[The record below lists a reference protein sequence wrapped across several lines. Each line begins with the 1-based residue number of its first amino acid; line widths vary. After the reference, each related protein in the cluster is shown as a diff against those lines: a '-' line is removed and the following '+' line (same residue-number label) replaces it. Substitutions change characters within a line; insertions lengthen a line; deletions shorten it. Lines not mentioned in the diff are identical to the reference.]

1 MCRLNSCD
9 CPEDSD
15 TLQLSRSPPQM
26 PRIVATLPVPEAT
39 SCQAIENE
47 LFDSESDEL
56 KRWPTS
62 SEVIEELKQIGSIAC
77 PMVIMGLLLYA
88 RAMISM
94 LFLGRL
100 GELELAGGSLAIGFA
115 NITGYSVLAGL
126 SMGMEPICGQG
137 FGAKRWDL
145 MGLTLQRTILFLIC
159 ACLPIGFLWVNM
171 KRILLWCGQ
180 DKNITQMAST
190 YLIFSLPD
198 LLAQAILNPLRIY
211 LRTQKVT
218 LPLTCCAAVALL
230 VHVPIN
236 LFLVHYVGM
245 GIRGVA
251 LGASW
256 TNFNYVFLLIGYL
269 RFSVIYNNSWAGWS
283 SECLKDWKPLLNLAI
298 PSCLSVCL
306 EWWWYELMIIFSG
319 LLGNAQA
326 AVATMGILIQTT
338 ALVYVFPSSLSL
350 AVSTRVG
357 NELGAN
363 RPEKARIAMLV
374 ALGCASVLGVIAMTF
389 TTTMRHAWGSMFTS
403 DEAILSLTALALPV
417 VGLCEIGNCPQ
428 TTGCGVLRGSARPST
443 GANINLGSFYFV
455 GLPVALLLGF
465 LFNVGFVGLWF
476 GLLAAQG
483 ACVVLILIIMMRT
496 DWAHQAARAK
506 LLTAY
511 TRAEKI
517 ADLRSGCLQDQS
529 ETKEILEYGFDGK
542 DEQQM
547 ALISI
552 KVIHSLP
559 NSNRR
564 SSCGLNNVRE
574 TGVDELT
581 IKAPIPLAF
590 SNSHLKNSDYS

>member
-1 MCRLNSCD
+1 MCRLNYCD

-15 TLQLSRSPPQM
+15 TQKLSKSAPQM
-26 PRIVATLPVPEAT
+26 SRIVATLPVCEAKT
-39 SCQAIENE
+39 SEASDDQ

-56 KRWPTS
+56 KRWPTFP
-62 SEVIEELKQIGSIAC
+62 EVIEELKQIGSIAC
-77 PMVIMGLLLYA
+77 PMVVMGLLLYA

-94 LFLGRL
+94 LFLGHL

-126 SMGMEPICGQG
+126 SMGMEPICGQA
-137 FGAKRWDL
+137 FGAGRWGL
-145 MGLTLQRTILFLIC
+145 MGLTLQRTIVFLIC

-171 KRILLWCGQ
+171 ERILLWCGQ
-180 DKNITQMAST
+180 EKSITHMASI

-198 LLAQAILNPLRIY
+198 LLAQAVLNPLRIY
-211 LRTQKVT
+211 LRTQKIT
-218 LPLTCCAAVALL
+218 LPLTLCAAVALTL
-230 VHVPIN
+230 HVPIN
-236 LFLVHYVGM
+236 LFLVLYMKM

-256 TNFNYVFLLIGYL
+256 TNFNLVFLLIGYL
-269 RFSVIYNNSWAGWS
+269 RFSGIYKKSWEGWS

-298 PSCLSVCL
+298 PSCVSVCL

-319 LLGNAQA
+319 LLVNAQA

-338 ALVYVFPSSLSL
+338 ALVYIFPSSLSL

-363 RPEKARIAMLV
+363 RPAKARISMLV

-389 TTTMRHAWGSMFTS
+389 TTTMRHAWGSIFTS
-403 DEAILSLTALALPV
+403 DKAILSLTALALPV

-455 GLPVALLLGF
+455 GMPVAMLLGF

-483 ACVVLILIIMMRT
+483 TCAVLMLIILMRT
-496 DWAHQAARAK
+496 DWALQAARAK
-506 LLTAY
+506 LLTAP
-511 TRAEKI
+511 TQAVKI
-517 ADLRSGCLQDQS
+517 SDFHS
-529 ETKEILEYGFDGK
+529 ECSPHHMEMKDSLEYVFDEK
-542 DEQQM
+542 NDEET

-552 KVIHSLP
+552 KVVHSP
-559 NSNRR
+559 SIA
-564 SSCGLNNVRE
+564 E
-574 TGVDELT
+574 
-581 IKAPIPLAF
+581 
-590 SNSHLKNSDYS
+590 